1 MLSQLSGIAAE
12 YRKEVMLSGVGIIK
26 AYGLLVWIVNTPYI
40 RWLLRR
46 GPTSS
51 HSEQRS

>member
-1 MLSQLSGIAAE
+1 MSLVETKRLLVTIAA
-12 YRKEVMLSGVGIIK
+12 
-26 AYGLLVWIVNTPYI
+26 
-40 RWLLRR
+40 